1 MGKRIKRKIQILLRF
16 VRQVVRGVACYA
28 MFTTYDYPIGLKA
41 IYLTFLN
48 KINIHIKKR
57 VQNKTKKI
65 VSKNIELF
73 HKWNWLM

>member
-1 MGKRIKRKIQILLRF
+1 MGKRKIQILVLF
-16 VRQVVRGVACYA
+16 VRQVVKGVACHA